1 MFISGGLNI
10 KTIEVFLLEIQPYL
24 LLFRGGVGQLV
35 CVGDLG
41 ELQHLP
47 GQLQVAGVLL
57 FLSLLVGEK

>member
-1 MFISGGLNI
+1 M
-10 KTIEVFLLEIQPYL
+10 LEIKPYL

-57 FLSLLVGEK
+57 FLSLLVDEK